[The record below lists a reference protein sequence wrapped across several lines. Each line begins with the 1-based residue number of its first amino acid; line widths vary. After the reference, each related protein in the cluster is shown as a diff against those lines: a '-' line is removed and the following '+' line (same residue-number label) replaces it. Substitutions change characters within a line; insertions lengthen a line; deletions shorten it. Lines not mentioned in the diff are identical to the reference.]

1 MSSSGHGVY
10 GRKLTTKAG
19 FSRFSVRSGVLKRRA
34 APDKTDGNMPMAKL
48 DLDRFLA
55 AQDGGVYRRALRE
68 LQAGAK
74 ETHWMWFIFPQ
85 MDGLGS
91 SPTARRYALRSRE
104 EASAYLNHDIL
115 GHRLRE
121 VTQAMLSHAKGS
133 ALDILGTPDDLK
145 FCSSMT
151 LFAAL
156 SPPGSLFEKALQ
168 RFYGGQTDPRTLAL
182 IGSNTV

>member
-1 MSSSGHGVY
+1 
-10 GRKLTTKAG
+10 
-19 FSRFSVRSGVLKRRA
+19 
-34 APDKTDGNMPMAKL
+34 MARI
-48 DLDRFLA
+48 DLDRFIV
-55 AQDGGVYRRALRE
+55 AQDGGVYRRALKE

-91 SPTARRYALRSRE
+91 SPTARRYALRSRA
-104 EASAYLNHDIL
+104 EAEAYLRHDVL

-121 VTQAMLSHAKGS
+121 VTQAMLSHGEGS

-145 FCSSMT
+145 FRSSMT

-156 SPPGSLFEKALQ
+156 SPPGSPFEKALA
-168 RFYGGQTDPRTLAL
+168 RFYGGEADPRTLAL
-182 IGSNTV
+182 IGPEKA